1 MTDWLARLLE
11 RIFKAIADWVARC
24 IPDYQPAQW
33 NDADGIQYNNNCY
46 NYACDLQTGTFAQ
59 PGRASG
65 NMYAALD
72 CVEVG
77 DGAVSDGLRPVDC
90 DRGCGC
96 RECCHKVALVIWPG
110 RDFHWYRLD
119 RTGRWSHKPGVTP
132 ASDVDNIGNPIADP
146 RTANRGPYTVFCGCY
161 CVCKQRVTI
170 N

>member
-1 MTDWLARLLE
+1 
-11 RIFKAIADWVARC
+11 
-24 IPDYQPAQW
+24 
-33 NDADGIQYNNNCY
+33 
-46 NYACDLQTGTFAQ
+46 
-59 PGRASG
+59 
-65 NMYAALD
+65 
-72 CVEVG
+72 
-77 DGAVSDGLRPVDC
+77 VSDGLRPVDC

-132 ASDVDNIGNPIADP
+132 ASDVDNSGNPIADP